1 MKIEGQLTKGT
12 AVYCAGLVKALGK
25 LFQKHLQLEERL
37 RSKCDFDEK
46 GLEEPLANEVVRC
59 EEWKVVSSWKWNG
72 RSHINIFEIASYLQ
86 ALKDAAREGGGR
98 FSFLLDSS
106 VALFSTSK
114 GRSSSKALAP
124 LLRKIM
130 AIAIAFGV
138 FASNHFCPTRL
149 NVSDD
154 PTRSCQLREA
164 VPHDPIYHALDFDGL
179 YKLAEL
185 PKLRRWTSNWV
196 ILVLGLSGQGHF
208 SLPGLTRQDWR
219 CRQRGLPISLH
230 QTVLD
235 FDSTLGFPGEG
246 PFPFGFGGFWIFLVV
261 SSSAPGRTWTLVGSV
276 SCHGM
281 QPRHAEDKARVER
294 RQHCIL
300 EYGRPV
306 QTVTKLN
313 RDRLLK
319 NFADWLKTKGNC
331 LATLLEG
338 AYKDPEKLNRLLSE
352 YGRALF
358 DAGRPYSHYSETIN
372 AVGSSMPSIRRLL
385 SGAWDMA
392 FAWLREEPFEHHVAC
407 PFQVLLAL
415 LTVCMCWGW
424 IEIAGILALSWGGI
438 CRIGE
443 VLAAHRKDLIL
454 PSDVM
459 NTAASVLLK
468 VQEPKTRFRAARHQ
482 VAKIEYEDL
491 VELIRCAFERL
502 RPETKLWRSSP
513 QLLRNRFKQL
523 LAALL
528 LPVNSKP
535 DRRTLDLGSMRA
547 GGATHLQML
556 LEDAELTRRR
566 GRWLSA
572 RTMEIYLQ
580 ESAATLFFPQQPPET
595 KIRIMQAAN
604 AFTGMLEKVQFFT
617 RNFIPPSTWFF
628 LVAAKSESKQMGQN
642 GRQRD
647 PWEDEAPMEHPAK
660 QGATERCKPETQKKG
675 SRAPEN
681 RCDSNHFVT
690 SPSQVSP

>member
-1 MKIEGQLTKGT
+1 
-12 AVYCAGLVKALGK
+12 
-25 LFQKHLQLEERL
+25 
-37 RSKCDFDEK
+37 
-46 GLEEPLANEVVRC
+46 
-59 EEWKVVSSWKWNG
+59 
-72 RSHINIFEIASYLQ
+72 
-86 ALKDAAREGGGR
+86 
-98 FSFLLDSS
+98 
-106 VALFSTSK
+106 
-114 GRSSSKALAP
+114 
-124 LLRKIM
+124 
-130 AIAIAFGV
+130 
-138 FASNHFCPTRL
+138 
-149 NVSDD
+149 
-154 PTRSCQLREA
+154 
-164 VPHDPIYHALDFDGL
+164 
-179 YKLAEL
+179 
-185 PKLRRWTSNWV
+185 
-196 ILVLGLSGQGHF
+196 
-208 SLPGLTRQDWR
+208 
-219 CRQRGLPISLH
+219 
-230 QTVLD
+230 
-235 FDSTLGFPGEG
+235 
-246 PFPFGFGGFWIFLVV
+246 
-261 SSSAPGRTWTLVGSV
+261 
-276 SCHGM
+276 
-281 QPRHAEDKARVER
+281 
-294 RQHCIL
+294 
-300 EYGRPV
+300 
-306 QTVTKLN
+306 
-313 RDRLLK
+313 
-319 NFADWLKTKGNC
+319 
-331 LATLLEG
+331 
-338 AYKDPEKLNRLLSE
+338 
-352 YGRALF
+352 
-358 DAGRPYSHYSETIN
+358 
-372 AVGSSMPSIRRLL
+372 
-385 SGAWDMA
+385 
-392 FAWLREEPFEHHVAC
+392 
-407 PFQVLLAL
+407 
-415 LTVCMCWGW
+415 MCWGW

-675 SRAPEN
+675 SRAP
-681 RCDSNHFVT
+681 R
-690 SPSQVSP
+690 